1 METGNNEHK
10 HQDKINKEQ
19 QKKFINY
26 KEKINTTTKENDVK
40 KVQVQEQKKCQTKI
54 KRKTPEQR
62 SSN

>member
-40 KVQVQEQKKCQTKI
+40 KVQVQN
-54 KRKTPEQR
+54 KRNAKQR
-62 SSN
+62 